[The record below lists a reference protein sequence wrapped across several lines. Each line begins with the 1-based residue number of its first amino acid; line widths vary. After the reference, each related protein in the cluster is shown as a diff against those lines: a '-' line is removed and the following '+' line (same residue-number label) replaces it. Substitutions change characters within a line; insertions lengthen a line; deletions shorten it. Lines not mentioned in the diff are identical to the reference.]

1 MNDMINNETM
11 QSENLT
17 IGRRENGKRVTVGQ
31 VNYTRPTLAALLA
44 AGDEGRTF
52 LDSCL
57 LASCERRIRSNVDSA
72 TGAYNAGYTQPS
84 TVQEWLTRTERTG
97 GAEALQATASLL
109 RKLAEYL
116 VGAGKSQAV
125 ADQVVKLLRAR
136 SSLAAQ
142 PESMRQRLE
151 SVLAG
156 FAGSAEL
163 EPMELSQLE
172 ATGAALTAD
181 AIDLADELG
190 DL

>member
-1 MNDMINNETM
+1 MNDMTNMKSET
-11 QSENLT
+11 LT
-17 IGRRENGKRVTVGQ
+17 IGRREGGKRITVGQ
-31 VNYTRPTLAALLA
+31 VSYTRPTLEALLA

-72 TGAYNAGYTQPS
+72 TGAYNAGYTPPS
-84 TVQEWLTRTERTG
+84 TVQEWLTPTERTG

-172 ATGAALTAD
+172 AIGAALTAD